1 MLEFARFRNL
11 NACHVMYESELTQF
25 MRDLFRQKPHLPEAQ
40 REARSIW
47 WDKKVDFDELK
58 RMRES
63 RVPVRGYVY
72 YPLLRPAVTAGA
84 AEPVERNAAGS

>member
-1 MLEFARFRNL
+1 
-11 NACHVMYESELTQF
+11 MYESELTKF
-25 MRDLFRQKPHLPEAQ
+25 MQDLFRQKPHLEEAQ

-72 YPLLRPAVTAGA
+72 YPLLRPSGTPGM
-84 AEPVERNAAGS
+84 AEPVERGAPGS

>member
-1 MLEFARFRNL
+1 
-11 NACHVMYESELTQF
+11 MYESELTKF
-25 MRDLFRQKPHLPEAQ
+25 MRDLFQQKPHLPEAQ

-47 WDKKVDFDELK
+47 WDKRVDFDELK

-72 YPLLRPAVTAGA
+72 YPLLRPLGSLRM
-84 AEPVERNAAGS
+84 AEPVERSAPES